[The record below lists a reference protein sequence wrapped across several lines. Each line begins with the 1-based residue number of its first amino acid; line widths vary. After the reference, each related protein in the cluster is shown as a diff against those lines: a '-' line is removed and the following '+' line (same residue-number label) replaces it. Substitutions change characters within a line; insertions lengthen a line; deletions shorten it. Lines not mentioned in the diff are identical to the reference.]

1 MGKTYRKWMWGSMA
15 DESSVVADGSREMKF
30 HRMYRKHEKDYNI
43 TSLQSDLIRTRQNG
57 KDILSKAGFKTSI
70 RMNHAKVGSAWR
82 RPQRV
87 FTLNNRPNRIKIVEF
102 DLDF

>member
-1 MGKTYRKWMWGSMA
+1 MGKTYRKWMWGNHD
-15 DESSVVADGSREMKF
+15 DEPSVVADGSREMKF
-30 HRMYRKHEKDYNI
+30 HRMYRKHEKDANI

-57 KDILSKAGFKTSI
+57 KDILSKAGFKTSV

-82 RPQRV
+82 RPQQV
-87 FTLNNRPNRIKIVEF
+87 FTLDNRPIRIKIVEL